1 MSGLPTNTL
10 NTCTYGREVYF
21 VNGADCFLLQS
32 ADGLVTSKTLAQ
44 DLCSNQEEADTRII
58 LHVLHILKQEPSVD
72 SITVRCSDTDVL
84 VLLMYYCIDVS
95 VPVYFDTGHGNH
107 RRLISINEA
116 IAFHGV
122 ELCKALPGL
131 HAFTGS
137 DTTSAMISKGKI
149 RTLKKLLKHLKYLLT
164 FQNYGKEERPSP
176 EVIIESE
183 AFTCIVFGR
192 EKCKLVSDA
201 RYELFMKKFKANKF
215 FLSSFEGTDMFYLP
229 PCQAALNLH
238 ILRANYQAFVW
249 KHAHIAFVELPPIQT
264 SGWTLID
271 NRLSILWNDGP
282 IVPEDLAS
290 ISKDP
295 QPKTSTPIGD
305 GDPLEE
311 AEEEA
316 DPDDDFE
323 FEDDGEVI
331 DSDDDSDDEDWNDG
345 IDESDTDDD
354 E

>member
-1 MSGLPTNTL
+1 M
-10 NTCTYGREVYF
+10 
-21 VNGADCFLLQS
+21 
-32 ADGLVTSKTLAQ
+32 
-44 DLCSNQEEADTRII
+44 
-58 LHVLHILKQEPSVD
+58 
-72 SITVRCSDTDVL
+72 
-84 VLLMYYCIDVS
+84 
-95 VPVYFDTGHGNH
+95 
-107 RRLISINEA
+107 
-116 IAFHGV
+116 
-122 ELCKALPGL
+122 
-131 HAFTGS
+131 
-137 DTTSAMISKGKI
+137 
-149 RTLKKLLKHLKYLLT
+149 
-164 FQNYGKEERPSP
+164 
-176 EVIIESE
+176 
-183 AFTCIVFGR
+183 
-192 EKCKLVSDA
+192 SDA
-201 RYELFMKKFKANKF
+201 PYELFMKKFKANKF

-249 KHAHIAFVELPPIQT
+249 KHAHIAFVELPPIVT

-295 QPKTSTPIGD
+295 QPETSTPVED

-331 DSDDDSDDEDWNDG
+331 DGEDDSDDEDWNDG